1 MEQITEEAINQ
12 SIIEH
17 DINKTI
23 QLCEAYLKNI
33 VVPGKQSKE
42 VENVF
47 IHYLHAMS
55 NTGEYEK
62 IKKMFDQLYS
72 KISDASGNV
81 AIMYINVLVLND
93 KIEDAA
99 TFSAHYLIEKKR
111 INELSEEKEIVEK
124 MINTLKGIKLDNTSN
139 PQIVEL
145 VNQLITQILKE
156 VEWENEIKTQLE
168 NVLNTDLVQ
177 EQKDDEETEEEEEED
192 LGKYL
197 QVSQVTF
204 LNIWTRKLWR
214 SACSLLDYIKGI
226 MRKPTCN
233 EIVMIGVGAATVIG
247 GIYALRKM
255 KK

>member
-12 SIIEH
+12 SIIEK
-17 DINKTI
+17 DTNKTI
-23 QLCEAYLKNI
+23 QLCELYLKNI

-47 IHYLHAMS
+47 IHYLHAIS
-55 NTGEYEK
+55 NTDEYEK

-72 KISDASGNV
+72 KISDASDNV
-81 AIMYINVLVLND
+81 AIMYINALVLND

-124 MINTLKGIKLDNTSN
+124 MINTLKEIKLDNTSN

-145 VNQLITQILKE
+145 VNQLITEMLKE
-156 VEWENEIKTQLE
+156 VDWENEIKIQLE
-168 NVLNTDLVQ
+168 NVLNADLVP
-177 EQKDDEETEEEEEED
+177 EQKDDDETEEEEVTE
-192 LGKYL
+192 KNL
-197 QVSQVTF
+197 QTTQTTF
-204 LNIWTRKLWR
+204 LNNCTRELWR

-233 EIVMIGVGAATVIG
+233 EIVMIGVGAAAVIG
-247 GIYALRKM
+247 GIYTLRKM